1 MQHLISRNSIESNQ
15 AFQKM
20 LDKTQVLTQKFGMEE
35 VIKNRLT
42 HSYEVATSGK
52 IIAKAI
58 STDDFDVDYQ
68 KAVFNVCL
76 LHDIGHPPFGH
87 EGSVILD
94 ARFKSLGVAEGF
106 SDNNNNFVVIEK
118 NGIEISDYE
127 LASLIKY
134 PNKLYA
140 SQSKYKKKLEKA
152 IQQDVEFFKDFI
164 KIDKLP
170 QRTLVCE
177 IMDEADHNTYT
188 CADLADCYSME
199 LADTSRLKELKQ
211 KCRFKRK
218 DIRDILDIAITV
230 IDIKDKNLIKKVFSE
245 IKLLVNTN
253 YILGDNLALEYKC
266 PELKLF
272 RDELAKISYETYIMS
287 DYTKRKG
294 IEEKEKF
301 LKYVDYV
308 LDNEFYPSKYYA
320 MEIQSAKTSLEKNIL
335 IRDMIADTTDN
346 FVKKFCAENN
356 L

>member
-15 AFQKM
+15 AFQRM
-20 LDKTQVLTQKFGMEE
+20 LDKTQVLTQKFGMQE

-58 STDDFDVDYQ
+58 STDQFDVDYQ

-76 LHDIGHPPFGH
+76 LHDIGHPPYGH
-87 EGSVILD
+87 DGSMILD
-94 ARFKSLGVAEGF
+94 KKFKSLGVEEGF

-127 LASLIKY
+127 TVSLIKY
-134 PNKLYA
+134 PHKLYDA
-140 SQSKYKKKLEKA
+140 QAHYLVRLDKA
-152 IQQDVEFFKDFI
+152 IDEDIAFFKNFI
-164 KIDKLP
+164 KIEKRP

-177 IMDEADHNTYT
+177 IMDQADENTYT

-199 LADTSRLKELKQ
+199 LANSDRLKKLLNSKQ
-211 KCRFKRK
+211 FKRK
-218 DIRDILDIAITV
+218 DIKDLLKIAITV

-245 IKLLVNTN
+245 IKFLVNTN
-253 YILGDNLALEYKC
+253 YYLADNLVLDYKC

-272 RDELAKISYETYIMS
+272 RDELAKISYETYIRS
-287 DYTKRKG
+287 DYTKRKE
-294 IEEKEKF
+294 IEGREN
-301 LKYVDYV
+301 LTKYIDYV
-308 LDNEFYPSKYYA
+308 LTNKFYPSVYYA
-320 MEIQSAKTSLEKNIL
+320 REINSAKSDLEKYTL

-346 FVKKFCAENN
+346 FVKKFCLEKT